1 MALIKKFR
9 VKSYKSVEPIVELKN
24 ISVFYNNVIINYDN
38 KIITCDNLDLN
49 MTENIAV
56 GYDNVIVKD
65 SNSIMKAQN
74 ITLNIITKDISINSK
89 NKIEIISN

>member
-1 MALIKKFR
+1 
-9 VKSYKSVEPIVELKN
+9 
-24 ISVFYNNVIINYDN
+24 
-38 KIITCDNLDLN
+38 

-65 SNSIMKAQN
+65 GNSIMKAQN

-89 NKIEIISN
+89 NKIEIINN

>member
-1 MALIKKFR
+1 
-9 VKSYKSVEPIVELKN
+9 
-24 ISVFYNNVIINYDN
+24 
-38 KIITCDNLDLN
+38 

-89 NKIEIISN
+89 NKIKIISN